1 MKKFLIPVVVL
12 LCLSIIALP
21 LAACTNFPHYII
33 GTGNIISKQYDYK
46 DFTNVEIGNA
56 FQFEIS
62 QADFFSVT
70 VSTHENIVD
79 YLNISQSGKT
89 LYVRLKPGSYTSAD
103 GKATIKMPILT
114 KLDVSGASRGAA
126 KGFKST
132 NNLELTASGAS
143 QLEMDLE
150 TGITDIDISGASKV
164 TGNLKAQ
171 DTRMTISGASRAELT
186 GSTGQANIEV
196 SGASHFDS
204 PNMQLQNANVDVSG
218 ASRAEINTSGTLSV
232 NASGA
237 SNLDYSGKPT
247 MGKINVTGASHI
259 NSK

>member
-1 MKKFLIPVVVL
+1 MKKILIPIIVF
-12 LCLSIIALP
+12 LSLAIIALP
-21 LAACTNFPHYII
+21 LVACTNFPHYII

-62 QADFFSVT
+62 QAEIFSVAI
-70 VSTHENIVD
+70 STHENIVD

-89 LYVRLKPGSYTSAD
+89 LYIRLKPGSYTSAD
-103 GKATIKMPILT
+103 GKATITMPVLD
-114 KLDVSGASRGAA
+114 KLDVSGASRGTAR
-126 KGFKST
+126 GFKSS
-132 NNLELTASGAS
+132 NNFDLTASGAS
-143 QLEMDLE
+143 QLNLELE
-150 TGITDIDISGASKV
+150 TGITNIDISGASKV

-171 DTRMTISGASRAELT
+171 DTRMEISGASRAELN
-186 GSTGQANIEV
+186 GSTGQANIEI

-204 PNMQLQNANVDVSG
+204 PNMYLQSATIDVSG
-218 ASRAEINTSGTLSV
+218 ASGAAINTSGTLNV

-237 SNLDYSGKPT
+237 SNLDYWGKPV
-247 MGKINVTGASHI
+247 MGKINITGASHL